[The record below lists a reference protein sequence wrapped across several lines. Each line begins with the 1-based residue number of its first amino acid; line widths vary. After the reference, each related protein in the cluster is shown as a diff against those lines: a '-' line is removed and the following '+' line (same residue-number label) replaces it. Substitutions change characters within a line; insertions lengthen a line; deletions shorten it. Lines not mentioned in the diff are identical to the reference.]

1 MCFNA
6 AVEAPYTLL
15 YDCQYSYTCFLD
27 YLLEKEMKNVFF
39 FFFYSAHPLIL
50 AGEDAEAVKPGSFRW
65 TPSQQISKA
74 SLYVL
79 DRGFC

>member
-15 YDCQYSYTCFLD
+15 YDCQYLYTCFLD
-27 YLLEKEMKNVFF
+27 YLLEMEMKNVFI
-39 FFFYSAHPLIL
+39 FFYSAHPLIL
-50 AGEDAEAVKPGSFRW
+50 AGEDVEAVKPGSFRR
-65 TPSQQISKA
+65 TPSQQISKD

-79 DRGFC
+79 DRGLC